1 MTDRLA
7 VAVTATLA
15 ALGLFFST
23 ATPASAVSG
32 PLPGPVAAWS
42 TSDGTDGRVYI
53 ADEQGRARQLRGG
66 NHKTDDPDTL
76 TNALLAAAAERGLDH
91 IRLAIYWQFLEPT
104 QDTFNAAYLAK
115 IEAALD
121 RAQAH
126 GILVILDMH
135 QDVFGE
141 AFGSTGVPTWATR
154 TDGVPYEQQSVW
166 LLNYLQPAVQNAF
179 DHLYEDADL
188 RQHQIDAWMYVVNAV
203 KDHPAVLGY
212 DLMNE
217 PFGKFRAGEDFPTAA
232 ARVESQQLTPMYQR
246 LTDAIAVVDD
256 DHWVFIEPPNLASIG
271 ITTSLGNVIGPK
283 VAIYPH
289 MYDASIES
297 ATYSPGGVVQYDATF
312 FAKWSSAISPYVA
325 TNPMPLLVGEWG
337 VANPEAG
344 GMGQFVRDSLST
356 LDDVGSGWS
365 VFNWCFGGGYCPL
378 DADGNDRPGIEQI
391 FHPYARAVAG
401 APTHSTWD
409 PDSRTL
415 HVQFAHN
422 AATGATEIF
431 LPVSRRY
438 ADGWKVATTDG
449 ENEWSYTFNETTG
462 VLSVTSSAA
471 VGNHAICVTPANDTS
486 PCAVT
491 AAESPTPTTAA
502 PPTALPT
509 VTPTFTG

>member
-1 MTDRLA
+1 MLA
-7 VAVTATLA
+7 VTTILA
-15 ALGLFFST
+15 SLGLLTS
-23 ATPASAVSG
+23 AAAPVGAVSG

-42 TSDGTDGRVYI
+42 TTVGTDGRVYI

-76 TNALLAAAAERGLDH
+76 TNDLLAAAAERGLDH
-91 IRLAIYWQFLEPT
+91 IRLGIYWQFLEPT
-104 QDTFNAAYLAK
+104 QDNFDGAYLAK

-141 AFGSTGVPTWATR
+141 AFGSTGVPAWATR
-154 TDGVPYEQQSVW
+154 TDGVPFEPQSVW

-188 RQHQIDAWMYVVNAV
+188 RQHQIDVWMYVVNAV

-217 PFGKFRAGEDFPTAA
+217 PFGKLATGEDFPTAA

-246 LTDAIAVVDD
+246 LTDNIAAVDD

-283 VAIYPH
+283 VAVYPH
-289 MYDASIES
+289 MYDASIEG
-297 ATYSPGGVVQYDATF
+297 ATYSPGGVVQYDASF
-312 FAKWSSAISPYVA
+312 FAKWSNAISPYVA
-325 TNPMPLLVGEWG
+325 TNPMPMLVGEWG

-344 GMGQFVRDSLST
+344 GMDAFVRDSLVT

-365 VFNWCFGGGYCPL
+365 VFNWCFGSGYCPL
-378 DADGNDRPGIEQI
+378 DAAGNDRPGIEQI

-401 APTHSTWD
+401 APTHTRWN
-409 PDSRTL
+409 PTSRSL
-415 HVQFAHN
+415 HVQFTRN
-422 AATGATEIF
+422 GATGTTEIF

-438 ADGWKVATTDG
+438 VDGWKVSTSDG
-449 ENEWSYTFNETTG
+449 ENEWSSAFNETTG
-462 VLSVTSSAA
+462 VLSVSSSAA
-471 VGNHAICVTPANDTS
+471 AGEHAICVTPANVTS
-486 PCAVT
+486 ACAVV
-491 AAESPTPTTAA
+491 AAESPTTTA
-502 PPTALPT
+502 PPTSIPVA
-509 VTPTFTG
+509 TPTFTG